1 MFKQPWDQEYT
12 STDCLDNHQKTTHQ
26 DTRLIEAYRVE
37 RANRKKAETRI
48 KSLEQEVELIR
59 RRLEQFKCGIC
70 SKVFS
75 RHYDMLRHK
84 RVIHRNDGYDT
95 QMLYKEVRRPSKDTR
110 TRPFVQPPDNTIQ
123 NGSLK
128 PCTTHYEHVTSGCTK
143 YCFAQQLSGYREI

>member
-26 DTRLIEAYRVE
+26 DTRLIEAYRAE
-37 RANRKKAETRI
+37 RANREKAETRI

-59 RRLEQFKCGIC
+59 RQLQELNVI
-70 SKVFS
+70 
-75 RHYDMLRHK
+75 MTLR
-84 RVIHRNDGYDT
+84 
-95 QMLYKEVRRPSKDTR
+95 LYKVSVRRPSKDTR